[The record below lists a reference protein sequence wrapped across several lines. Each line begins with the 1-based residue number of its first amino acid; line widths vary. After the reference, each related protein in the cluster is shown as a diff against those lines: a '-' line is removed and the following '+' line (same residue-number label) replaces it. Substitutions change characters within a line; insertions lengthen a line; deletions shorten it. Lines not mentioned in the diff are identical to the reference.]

1 MIAFHL
7 WKTEDFGFCLLCKLR
22 TEELSRKKDAE
33 REREQEMRLMRLND
47 EAATARNKMR
57 YDQQMRTQLKSL
69 KEEAEIK
76 PDQKVL
82 S

>member
-1 MIAFHL
+1 
-7 WKTEDFGFCLLCKLR
+7 
-22 TEELSRKKDAE
+22 
-33 REREQEMRLMRLND
+33 MRLMRLND

-69 KEEAEIK
+69 KEESEIK